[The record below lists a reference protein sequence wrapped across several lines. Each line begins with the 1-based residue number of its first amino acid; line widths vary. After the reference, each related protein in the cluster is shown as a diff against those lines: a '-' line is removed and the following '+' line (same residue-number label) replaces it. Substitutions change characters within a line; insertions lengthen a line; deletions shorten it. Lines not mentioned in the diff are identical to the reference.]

1 MVDSTFNVSYEKLQ
15 TKYEN
20 KNNNTKWKPGITQT
34 HRRRKKRAFLYN

>member
-20 KNNNTKWKPGITQT
+20 KNNTKWKPGITQT